1 MNNFAAS
8 APASASTATPTATP
22 GRSKS
27 KLNAQM
33 KEQHDNISEKMEGG
47 ILVRRYKGVKI
58 EM

>member
-1 MNNFAAS
+1 
-8 APASASTATPTATP
+8 
-22 GRSKS
+22 
-27 KLNAQM
+27 M

>member
-8 APASASTATPTATP
+8 AAVAAATPTATP